1 MSIVAMAGAAPPSHP
16 SSSSDTDSSLL
27 LDGARASLYIVALAY
42 CFIGLYAITDPTM
55 TYCYQRGYKMSRR
68 EVLPLNAFVPVL
80 SKGVS
85 CAFLC

>member
-1 MSIVAMAGAAPPSHP
+1 MAGVAPPSPP
-16 SSSSDTDSSLL
+16 SSLCDTDASLL
-27 LDGARASLYIVALAY
+27 LDGARTSLYIVALAY
-42 CFIGLYAITDPTM
+42 YFIGLYAITDPTM

-80 SKGVS
+80 SNGVS